1 MTLVTTPLAPP
12 YLRGARRVAAVA
24 LPGGAVVSARTDER
38 ATRLAAVHLFA
49 GISVLLVGGI
59 AVSILTAPD
68 HQWLFLYF
76 SQLGTVTLFS
86 GFAFNGTLMLAGLMI
101 FLLASRVRQEV
112 RAHSARVASPR
123 RAPIVV
129 SALVASMG
137 LHLSMVGMIPINT
150 IKPLHDWAALGIT
163 ISFAVL
169 LIVSPIF
176 VRGLGRTFLAMNLP
190 AGVLLVG
197 GFSLLTL
204 GMINLTAFELL
215 GFGSM
220 FTWLSLFFGCLVPRS
235 MRMSHADL
243 RDIVRARRRHVRRAL
258 PLLALRIT
266 EGYASPRHSSSF
278 SVAASSVAVAE
289 SSAFSPAAV
298 SSSTCTGVASTLTS
312 STGVDAVV
320 SASLCS
326 VVASAVA
333 ESSVSTTGVDAR
345 IVSIS
350 SSTVDAG
357 CSAVSTVSALGASAT
372 TVAMPAVAA
381 ASRALRSL
389 RVSNAAPAV
398 ALAA

>member
-1 MTLVTTPLAPP
+1 M
-12 YLRGARRVAAVA
+12 A
-24 LPGGAVVSARTDER
+24 LPGGAVVSARSDER

-101 FLLASRVRQEV
+101 FLLATRVRQEV
-112 RAHSARVASPR
+112 RAHAARVVSPR
-123 RAPIVV
+123 RGPVVV

-150 IKPLHDWAALGIT
+150 IKPLHDWSALGIT

-176 VRGLGRTFLAMNLP
+176 VRGLGRTFLLMNLP
-190 AGVLLVG
+190 AGILLVG
-197 GFSLLTL
+197 GFTLLSV
-204 GMINLTAFELL
+204 GVINLTAFELL

-235 MRMSHADL
+235 MRMSRADL
-243 RDIVRARRRHVRRAL
+243 RDAVRARRRHLRRAL
-258 PLLALRIT
+258 PLLALRISDD
-266 EGYASPRHSSSF
+266 YASPRRSSSF
-278 SVAASSVAVAE
+278 SVAASSVAE

-312 STGVDAVV
+312 STGVDATV
-320 SASLCS
+320 SASLSS

-333 ESSVSTTGVDAR
+333 ESSVSSTGVDAR

-350 SSTVDAG
+350 SSMADAG